1 MVKLNYLV
9 FVDKINKSFDI
20 LYVKIMIK
28 KIIEPF

>member
-9 FVDKINKSFDI
+9 FVDKINKSFDK